1 MAKTPFKDLGSVEIL
16 SGHINGLQHAI
27 NKIEEIL
34 DMRTNIAT
42 QHQLNPVADQD
53 EPALRYRIYEGTIRN
68 WLEDPAPV
76 IYRDGS
82 VVQPTEYTVYP
93 AYGVVVFNEQQ
104 SPTSQITA
112 DFSYVEAQ
120 SQTIQ
125 NLWLPINAIFW
136 HPPGTWRGNGFTA
149 AGVDVIVAANK
160 ADALPFL
167 VPERTRYTG
176 IGFYI
181 LSANGTKGRAAIY
194 TDDNAYPGE
203 LIADFGEFSTVT
215 VGWKTIEIDITL
227 DPGIYWVA
235 RNTDGGPTFV
245 GFRESSVLCLPF
257 NPLGPYDGTPVAPVG
272 GYRIDMPFGS
282 FPETFPTGA
291 SYLRR
296 TVYAGFFFRRA

>member
-120 SQTIQ
+120 SQTVK
-125 NLWLPINAIFW
+125 NLYVPINALFW
-136 HPPGTWRGNGFTA
+136 HPPGTWRGNGFSA
-149 AGVDVIVAANK
+149 AGVDVVVAANK
-160 ADALPFL
+160 ADALPFV

-181 LSANGTKGRAAIY
+181 LSAAGTKGRAALY
-194 TDDNAYPGE
+194 TDNNAYPGD
-203 LIADFGEFSTVT
+203 LIADFGEFSTST
-215 VGWKTIEIDITL
+215 VGWKSINIDITL

-235 RNTDGGPTFV
+235 RNTDGGPAFV

-257 NPLGPYDGTPVAPVG
+257 NPSGPYDGTPVAPVG
-272 GYRIDMPFGS
+272 GYRIDMPFGA